1 MSARLV
7 AFVDGLGHRTVRWLA
22 EYDYR
27 FGQYNIRRTPTRWQ
41 FPGAEALDFAMALTE
56 IPDNIRT
63 FVPTGERDRFGL
75 PIWRERSTAHQRV
88 AIRYHVE
95 T

>member
-1 MSARLV
+1 MSSRLV
-7 AFVDGLGHRTVRWLA
+7 AFVDGIGHRTVHRLA
-22 EYDYR
+22 EWDYR
-27 FGQYNIRRTPTRWQ
+27 MGQYNILRTRTPFAR
-41 FPGAEALDFAMALTE
+41 FDGAALPLAATLLQRD
-56 IPDNIRT
+56 DIRT